1 MSKGPLAVRWG
12 APPAVAPHAGAVE
25 RVRVELENAGTI
37 AWRPDVNIA
46 YHWLDDRDNPIV
58 WDGIRTP
65 APPLAPGERGAVE
78 AAVRAPIPPGPYRLA
93 FDLVA
98 ENRAWFSEL
107 GSPML
112 VQDLTVAER
121 PGEPN
126 AELPDGVEPAPD
138 WHERVR
144 AAHAEGFA
152 VVAGAIDW
160 RRRCAAPRV
169 LANYAP
175 GPGRIPGFGAPL
187 LCPSVLPG
195 VELERLEDIAG
206 LPAFA
211 APRSEPWVYDGR
223 IVAHSSTAIRSSA
236 RVKTNAPSTSATAAA
251 TTR

>member
-12 APPAVAPHAGAVE
+12 APPAIVPHAGAVAD
-25 RVRVELENAGTI
+25 VRVEVENAGTI
-37 AWRPDVNIA
+37 AWRAGVNLA

-58 WDGIRTP
+58 WDGDRTAAP
-65 APPLAPGERGAVE
+65 ALLPGERGTVDAK
-78 AAVRAPIPPGPYRLA
+78 VRAPIPPGPYRLA
-93 FDLVA
+93 FDMVA

-112 VQDLTVAER
+112 VQDVLVGER
-121 PGEPN
+121 PGEPRSHWP
-126 AELPDGVEPAPD
+126 EGIEPAPD
-138 WHERVR
+138 WQERVR

-152 VVAGAIDW
+152 VVAGAIAW
-160 RRRCAAPRV
+160 EGRRRPHA
-169 LANYAP
+169 LAGYEP

-195 VELERLEDIAG
+195 IELDRLDDVAG

-223 IVAHSSTAIRSSA
+223 IVLRA
-236 RVKTNAPSTSATAAA
+236 RRT
-251 TTR
+251 